1 MAYFDDWLNSQ
12 HKYPIYQGDPPTTES
27 DYNARISFPEGVSR
41 PSWSEVVA
49 GVALQKA
56 LSKRVHAYFSED
68 IQGLSLQ
75 LEKIYDDIDA
85 GKFGEDAKTGQFYKF
100 IKDIKQKYPK
110 PE

>member
-1 MAYFDDWLNSQ
+1 MAYFDDWLDSQ
-12 HKYPIYQGDPPTTES
+12 KKYPIYQGNPPTTEA
-27 DYNARISFPEGVSR
+27 DYNARVRFSDDVSR
-41 PSWSEVVA
+41 PSWSEVVG
-49 GVALQKA
+49 GVALQEV
-56 LSKRVHAYFSED
+56 LNKRLHAYYSDD

-110 PE
+110 P

>member
-1 MAYFDDWLNSQ
+1 MAYFDDWLDSQ
-12 HKYPIYQGDPPTTES
+12 NKYPIYQGDPPTTES
-27 DYNARISFPEGVSR
+27 DYNARVSFSDGVSR
-41 PSWSEVVA
+41 PSWSEIVA
-49 GVALQKA
+49 GVALQEV
-56 LSKRVHAYFSED
+56 LSKRVHAYFSND

-110 PE
+110 PN

>member
-1 MAYFDDWLNSQ
+1 MAYFDDWLNGQ
-12 HKYPIYQGDPPTTES
+12 KKYPIYQGNPPTTEA
-27 DYNARISFPEGVSR
+27 DYNTRVSFSDGVSR

-49 GVALQKA
+49 GVALQEV
-56 LSKRVHAYFSED
+56 LDKRLHAYYSDD

-110 PE
+110 P